1 MSKQDT
7 KRYQDYADRIPY
19 APHINLFVTGG
30 ATEGEWW
37 RRQPKSSSK
46 GLSDNLY
53 QTISVVG
60 QAFGK
65 GLGDIGQM
73 REQKWQEKQADER
86 AAFKRIEQD
95 NQVFNQFQNQLQ
107 ENKNKAIQEQQ
118 ILAQQTIAQRNQ
130 RQAAALAELNG
141 GTPEPN
147 KYKLGGLAKA
157 GVIGGLIQTGLSID
171 QGLGSAI
178 GGEYHSGVGDVM
190 SKIPGL
196 GVVGGITNALFGI
209 KADKAKL
216 EAVENTKSDLTNAAM
231 AAGTATSFDSVALN
245 APKAVNYGIAKAYSG
260 GMFSKGKARRKNAE
274 LKRQLQRAEDFA
286 NRSVFNGIENVAE
299 NQDSSLASTY
309 YAYGG
314 ILQPYSPEF
323 NLRALG
329 GYTPT
334 FNDGAIGYAFTNDYL
349 HNGYLNAN
357 RENKLDALNTN
368 DVYLSNGNTMFAE
381 GGDMNT
387 ATKDYQEGNT
397 YNIDEE
403 EYRKLLE
410 EGYQVEVINN

>member
-19 APHINLFVTGG
+19 APHINLFVNGG

-46 GLSDNLY
+46 GLSDDLV

-65 GLGDIGQM
+65 GLGDMGQM

-95 NQVFNQFQNQLQ
+95 NQAFNQFQNQLQ
-107 ENKNKAIQEQQ
+107 ENKNRAIQEQQ

-147 KYKLGGLAKA
+147 KYLL
-157 GVIGGLIQTGLSID
+157 GGLIQAGLAID

-260 GMFSKGKARRKNAE
+260 GMFSGGKARRKNAE

-286 NRSVFNGIENVAE
+286 NRSVSNGIENVAE

>member
-19 APHINLFVTGG
+19 APHINLFVNGG
-30 ATEGEWW
+30 ATEGEQWK
-37 RRQPKSSSK
+37 RKSKSSSE
-46 GLSDNLY
+46 GLSDNLS
-53 QTISVVG
+53 QTISIVG
-60 QAFGK
+60 QALGK

-73 REQKWQEKQADER
+73 REQKWQEKQADEI
-86 AAFKRIEQD
+86 ATFKRLEQG
-95 NQVFNQFQNQLQ
+95 NQAFNQFQNQLQ
-107 ENKNKAIQEQQ
+107 ENKNRAIQEQQ

-130 RQAAALAELNG
+130 RQAAALSELNG
-141 GTPEPN
+141 GTPESN
-147 KYKLGGLAKA
+147 KYM
-157 GVIGGLIQTGLSID
+157 IGGLIAAGVAVD
-171 QGLGSAI
+171 KGLGSAI
-178 GGEYHSGVGDVM
+178 GGEYHSGVGDTV

-196 GVVGGITNALFGI
+196 GVVGGLINFGFGT
-209 KADKAKL
+209 KVDKAKL

-231 AAGTATSFDSVALN
+231 AAGTATTFDSVALN
-245 APKAVNYGIAKAYSG
+245 APKAVNYDIAKAYSG
-260 GMFSKGKARRKNAE
+260 GLFSEGKAKRKNAE

-286 NRSVFNGIENVAE
+286 NRSVSNGINNVAE
-299 NQDSSLASTY
+299 NQASSLASTY

-334 FNDGAIGYAFTNDYL
+334 FGNGAIGYAFTNDYL

-381 GGDMNT
+381 GGNMNT
-387 ATKDYQEGNT
+387 TIEDYQEGNT

>member
-19 APHINLFVTGG
+19 APHINLFSGG
-30 ATEGEWW
+30 G
-37 RRQPKSSSK
+37 KKDLNLFSG
-46 GLSDNLY
+46 GLSGNLGE
-53 QTISVVG
+53 TLSTFG
-60 QAFGK
+60 KAFGK
-65 GLGDIGQM
+65 GLEAVGQM
-73 REQKWQEKQADER
+73 REQKWQEKQDDER
-86 AAFKRIEQD
+86 AAFKRVEEG
-95 NQVFNQFQNQLQ
+95 NKAFNQFQNQLQ

-118 ILAQQTIAQRNQ
+118 ILAQQTVAQRNQ

-141 GTPEPN
+141 GTPESN
-147 KYKLGGLAKA
+147 KYM
-157 GVIGGLIQTGLSID
+157 IGGLIAAGVAADKGI
-171 QGLGSAI
+171 GAAI

-196 GVVGGITNALFGI
+196 GIIGGLTNALSGI
-209 KADKAKL
+209 KVDKAKL
-216 EAVENTKSDLTNAAM
+216 EAVENTKSNLTNTAM
-231 AAGTATSFDSVALN
+231 AAGTASSFDSAALS
-245 APKAVNYGIAKAYSG
+245 APQAVNYGSTNAYSG
-260 GMFSKGKARRKNAE
+260 GLFSKGKARRKNEE
-274 LKRQLQRAEDFA
+274 LKKQLQESEAFA
-286 NRSVFNGIENVAE
+286 NRGVSTGIENVTK

-334 FNDGAIGYAFTNDYL
+334 FGNGAIGYAFTNDYL

-357 RENKLDALNTN
+357 RENKLEALNTN
-368 DVYLSNGNTMFAE
+368 DMYLNNNSTMFAE
-381 GGDMNT
+381 GGNMNT
-387 ATKDYQEGNT
+387 VTENYQVGNI

-403 EYRKLLE
+403 EYRKLLD
-410 EGYQVEVINN
+410 EGYQVKVINN

>member
-19 APHINLFVTGG
+19 APHINLFADGGDTGG
-30 ATEGEWW
+30 SSGEGSLN
-37 RRQPKSSSK
+37 PFSGGFS
-46 GLSDNLY
+46 GNLG
-53 QTISVVG
+53 QAISVVG

-65 GLGDIGQM
+65 GLGAIGQM

-86 AAFKRIEQD
+86 AAFKRVEQG

-118 ILAQQTIAQRNQ
+118 ILAQQTVAQRNQ

-141 GTPEPN
+141 ITPEPN
-147 KYKLGGLAKA
+147 KYVL
-157 GVIGGLIQTGLSID
+157 GGLIQAGLAID

-196 GVVGGITNALFGI
+196 GIVGGVTNALVGT
-209 KADKAKL
+209 KVDKAKL
-216 EAVENTKSDLTNAAM
+216 EAVENTKSNLTNAAM
-231 AAGTATSFDSVALN
+231 AAGTATSFDSTALN
-245 APKAVNYGIAKAYSG
+245 APQAVNYGSINAYSG
-260 GMFSKGKARRKNAE
+260 GLFSKSKARRKNAE
-274 LKRQLQRAEDFA
+274 LKRQLQESEAFA
-286 NRSVFNGIENVAE
+286 NRGVSNGIENVTK

-334 FNDGAIGYAFTNDYL
+334 FSDGAIGYAFTNDYL
-349 HNGYLNAN
+349 HNGYSNAN
-357 RENKLDALNTN
+357 RESKLDVFTTN
-368 DVYLSNGNTMFAE
+368 DVDRSNGSTMFAE

-387 ATKDYQEGNT
+387 TTEDYQEGNT